1 VAQHQLIIDIIAL
14 AEELGVAFAFPTRTV
29 HLAGPQDAAAELA
42 AASTVS

>member
-1 VAQHQLIIDIIAL
+1 MAQHQLIIDIIAL

-29 HLAGPQDAAAELA
+29 HLAGPQDAAELA